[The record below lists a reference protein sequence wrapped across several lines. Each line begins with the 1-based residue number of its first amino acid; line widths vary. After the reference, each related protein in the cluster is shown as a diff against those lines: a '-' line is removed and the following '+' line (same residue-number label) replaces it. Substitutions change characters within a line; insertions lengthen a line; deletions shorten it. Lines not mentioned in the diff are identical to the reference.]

1 MSSSTSG
8 NMALSPMPPD
18 SLMNLHFKLLD
29 CASLTET
36 VQQLKS
42 TTCCLDLL
50 PTSFFKNIFNSVA
63 PEVLNIVNTSLQLGH
78 FPEAL
83 KTAVIKPLLKK
94 PNLDASAMS
103 NYRPISNLAFLA
115 KIIESVVYQQ
125 IYCFMT
131 QNNIFNVFQ
140 WGFRP
145 HHSTETALT
154 KVLNDIHLNSDASKA
169 SVLVLLDL
177 SAAFDTVDH
186 NILLNRLEKWV
197 GLSGSVLDWFKSYL
211 KDRDYFVSLG
221 NFESE
226 RTKLTC
232 GVPQGSILGPILF
245 NIYMLPL
252 AQIIEHFNISYHTY
266 ADDTQLY
273 IAVSPH
279 DHSPLHSLSQCVKHI
294 NEWMNQN
301 FLQLN
306 ANKTE
311 IIVFGP
317 KKTRL
322 EVSAQLDSI
331 ALKTT
336 DKARNLGVVM
346 DSDLNFNSHI
356 KTITRSAYYHL
367 KNIARIKG
375 FLSKEDTEKL
385 VHAYIFSR
393 LDYCNGIFTGL
404 NKKSIKQLQLIQNAA
419 ARVLTNT
426 KKMDHI
432 TPVLKSLHWLPV
444 CKRIDFKILLLTYKA
459 LNGLGPKYISDLL
472 VVYEAPRLLRSSGTG
487 LLCVPRVRTKKAEAA
502 FGFYAPHLW
511 NKLPEHLRCAQTV
524 SAFKSGL
531 KTLLFTIACP

>member
-1 MSSSTSG
+1 
-8 NMALSPMPPD
+8 
-18 SLMNLHFKLLD
+18 
-29 CASLTET
+29 
-36 VQQLKS
+36 
-42 TTCCLDLL
+42 
-50 PTSFFKNIFNSVA
+50 
-63 PEVLNIVNTSLQLGH
+63 
-78 FPEAL
+78 
-83 KTAVIKPLLKK
+83 
-94 PNLDASAMS
+94 MS

-115 KIIESVVYQQ
+115 KIIERVVYQQ

-131 QNNIFNVFQ
+131 QNNILNVFQ

-169 SVLVLLDL
+169 SVLVLLHL

-317 KKTRL
+317 KKSRLGECSTRL
-322 EVSAQLDSI
+322 
-331 ALKTT
+331 
-336 DKARNLGVVM
+336 NC
-346 DSDLNFNSHI
+346 
-356 KTITRSAYYHL
+356 
-367 KNIARIKG
+367 
-375 FLSKEDTEKL
+375 TENHRQSQKPWCS
-385 VHAYIFSR
+385 Y
-393 LDYCNGIFTGL
+393 
-404 NKKSIKQLQLIQNAA
+404 
-419 ARVLTNT
+419 
-426 KKMDHI
+426 
-432 TPVLKSLHWLPV
+432 
-444 CKRIDFKILLLTYKA
+444 
-459 LNGLGPKYISDLL
+459 GLG
-472 VVYEAPRLLRSSGTG
+472 
-487 LLCVPRVRTKKAEAA
+487 
-502 FGFYAPHLW
+502 F
-511 NKLPEHLRCAQTV
+511 
-524 SAFKSGL
+524 
-531 KTLLFTIACP
+531 